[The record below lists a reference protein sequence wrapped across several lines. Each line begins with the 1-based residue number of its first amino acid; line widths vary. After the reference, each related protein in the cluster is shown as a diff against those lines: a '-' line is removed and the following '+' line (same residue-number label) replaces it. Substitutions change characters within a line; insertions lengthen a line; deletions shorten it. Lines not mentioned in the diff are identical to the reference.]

1 MSKPARH
8 LLLLDDDEDVLF
20 AGALLLRRAGYTVHT
35 ETRPDALLQHLRNPE
50 IGLLLLDM
58 NFRSTVHTGN
68 EGIFWLTEVRKH
80 RPDVAVVMIT
90 AYGDVP
96 LAVQAIKQGAADFV
110 TKPWDNDQLL
120 GIVRQYLPTS
130 RVEIVPKSPSL
141 LGNSLAMNQLREAI
155 ERVAPTDAS
164 VLLMGENGTGK
175 DVVAR
180 LLHARSRRVG
190 GPLVTL
196 DMGAIPETLFE
207 SELFG
212 HKKGAFT
219 DAREDKPGK
228 LELAHQGTLFLD
240 EIGNMPVAAQAKL
253 LAVLQSRQV
262 VRIGATAARDVD
274 VRIVS
279 ATNADLQQ
287 MIGSGRFRQ
296 DLLFR
301 LNTVVIRIPPLR
313 ERIGDAGLLAA
324 HFLEAYANRY
334 QKPVQTLSAEALAA
348 MAQYPWP
355 GNVRELQ
362 HCMERAVI
370 FSDAAVLN
378 AADVL
383 PTLDWSPAQAASRP
397 ETLEETEQ
405 KQVRETLRRH
415 QGNVSRAAAE
425 LGLSRAALYR
435 RMEKY
440 GLV

>member
-1 MSKPARH
+1 
-8 LLLLDDDEDVLF
+8 
-20 AGALLLRRAGYTVHT
+20 
-35 ETRPDALLQHLRNPE
+35 
-50 IGLLLLDM
+50 M

-130 RVEIVPKSPSL
+130 QVETTPKLPTL
-141 LGNSLAMNQLREAI
+141 LGNSLEMSQLREAI

-196 DMGAIPETLFE
+196 DMGAIPETLLE

-228 LELAHQGTLFLD
+228 FELAHQGTLFLD

-262 VRIGATAARDVD
+262 VRIGTNAARDVD

-279 ATNADLQQ
+279 ATNADLPQ

-334 QKPVQTLSAEALAA
+334 QKPIQTLSAEAFAA
-348 MAQYPWP
+348 MERYPWP

-370 FSDAAVLN
+370 FSDAAVLDV
-378 AADVL
+378 ADVL
-383 PTLDWSPAQAASRP
+383 PSLDWSPAQPSIRP
-397 ETLEETEQ
+397 ETLEEVEQ
-405 KQVRETLRRH
+405 KQVREALHRH

-440 GLV
+440 NLV

>member
-8 LLLLDDDEDVLF
+8 LLLIDDDEDVLF

-35 ETRPDALLQHLRNPE
+35 ENRPESLHQQLRRPE

-68 EGIFWLTEVRKH
+68 EGIFWLNEARKM
-80 RPDVAVVMIT
+80 RPDLAVVMIT

-120 GIVRQYLPTS
+120 GIVQQYLPTAVA
-130 RVEIVPKSPSL
+130 RPVASPQPELIGS
-141 LGNSLAMNQLREAI
+141 SAAMLQFHEAI
-155 ERVAPTDAS
+155 ARVAPTDAS
-164 VLLMGENGTGK
+164 VLLLGENGTGK
-175 DVVAR
+175 DLAAR
-180 LLHARSRRVG
+180 LLHAQSRRSA

-228 LELAHQGTLFLD
+228 LELAHAGTLFLD
-240 EIGNMPVAAQAKL
+240 EIGNMPLPAQAKL

-262 VRIGATAARDVD
+262 VRVGASAAREVD

-287 MIGSGRFRQ
+287 MIGAGRFRQ

-313 ERIGDAGLLAA
+313 ERAGDAPLLAR
-324 HFLEAYANRY
+324 HFLAQYASRY
-334 QKPVQTLSAEALAA
+334 QRPIPELSPAAVAALER
-348 MAQYPWP
+348 YGWP

-370 FSDAAVLN
+370 FCDSPELAPEQ
-378 AADVL
+378 VL
-383 PTLDWSPAQAASRP
+383 PSMTLAAPDNRP
-397 ETLEETEQ
+397 ETLE
-405 KQVRETLRRH
+405 VREQQQVSDALRRH